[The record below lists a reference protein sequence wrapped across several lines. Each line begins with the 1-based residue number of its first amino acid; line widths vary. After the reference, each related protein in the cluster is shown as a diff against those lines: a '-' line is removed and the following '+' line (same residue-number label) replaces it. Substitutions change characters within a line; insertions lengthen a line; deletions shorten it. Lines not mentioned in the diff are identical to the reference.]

1 MPVVYRITALSSFVL
16 AATPVCCEVTTTSGL
31 LWLWH
36 ARHFES
42 YILLIVPLLK
52 PPAIVSKPTVFF
64 LANHLEP
71 EVLAERTEPAQRLA
85 ARARRLQEA
94 RRRRISA
101 YRGGHSALAAD
112 GTPLDY
118 DVEVYE
124 CRETRV
130 GASEKAHDS
139 CWGGAAAGGG
149 PDLWLRRH
157 QPPTQGHLE
166 QVWMLLAQ

>member
-1 MPVVYRITALSSFVL
+1 MLPGHYVWPAVAVACAQLRELYTSYR
-16 AATPVCCEVTTTSGL
+16 
-31 LWLWH
+31 
-36 ARHFES
+36 
-42 YILLIVPLLK
+42 PLLK
-52 PPAIVSKPTVFF
+52 TACDMFETHFFF
-64 LANHLEP
+64 LANHLEL
-71 EVLAERTEPAQRLA
+71 LAERTEPAQRLA

-112 GTPLDY
+112 GTPLDC
-118 DVEVYE
+118 DVEGYE

-166 QVWMLLAQ
+166 QVWMLLAQGTHVLGIGCMWL